1 MQPRPSTFSIV
12 ARDPEHDAVG
22 VAVQSKFVSVG
33 SVVPFA
39 AADAGAI
46 ATQSF
51 ANVAYGP
58 KGLDLLRDGYEADT
72 VIERLTQADDE
83 APSRQLGI
91 VGSDGSVAAFT
102 GDECLDHASDRQG
115 ENYTVQGNILE
126 GRETIDAMA
135 EAFESTDGG
144 LPERLLAALFAGNEA
159 GGDKRGEQSAAMYVV
174 KPEGGYDGGND
185 RWIDL
190 RVDDHEHPIEELE
203 RVFRIYDVTLLE
215 RESPESVTTLQGATA
230 TAVLDVLADLGIYDG
245 DPGGE
250 VGEAERE
257 ALETFRGMQNFENHS
272 LEVLEDAI
280 ARGWEDATGSGEA
293 KLVNAIWHGL
303 SRLDRK

>member
-12 ARDPEHDAVG
+12 ARDPEQDAVG

-72 VIERLTQADDE
+72 VIERLTQADED

-91 VGSDGSVAAFT
+91 VGRDGSVAAFT

-126 GRETIDAMA
+126 GRETVDAMA

-144 LPERLLAALFAGNEA
+144 LPERLLAALFAGNDA
-159 GGDKRGEQSAAMYVV
+159 GGDTRGEQSAAMYVA
-174 KPEGGYDGGND
+174 KPEGGYDGRND
-185 RWIDL
+185 RWIDV

-215 RESPESVTTLQGATA
+215 RESPPSVTTLQGETA
-230 TAVLDVLADLGIYDG
+230 TAVLDVLANLGVYDG

-250 VGEAERE
+250 MGEAERE
-257 ALETFRGMQNFENHS
+257 ALETFRGMWNFENHS

-280 ARGWEDATGSGEA
+280 ARGWADAAGSGEA
-293 KLVNAIWHGL
+293 KLVNAIWHGI